1 MAEEANAPN
10 SDGKSPN
17 KDAGGSRGAERVTD
31 AGDVAAVICAAYCII
46 GAVWQAVDF
55 WLLGKAQEL
64 IDALDYMGDFYFE
77 DYYLG
82 DISTLV
88 VYVALMNIALWSAG
102 AYFCWKVKNT
112 ERMTAGARALIAVTV
127 VVAARLCVWLVSQQ
141 FYAVLAG
148 NTLAMVI
155 YGIICIQVSWG
166 MACAILLVP
175 ILGVGWVVHK
185 LRKWW
190 ISWINE

>member
-17 KDAGGSRGAERVTD
+17 KDAGGSQGAGHVTD
-31 AGDVAAVICAAYCII
+31 AGDVVAIICAVYCII
-46 GAVWQAVDF
+46 GTVWQAVDF

-64 IDALDYMGDFYFE
+64 IDALDYMGDFYIE
-77 DYYLG
+77 DFYLG

-102 AYFCWKVKNT
+102 AYFCWKIKNT
-112 ERMTAGARALIAVTV
+112 EKMTAGARALVAVTV

-155 YGIICIQVSWG
+155 YGIIYIQVSWG